1 MAKQIFDIVGSG
13 QSRFSVNKDLSPYDM
28 PPTFFNDGVNVRFL
42 DGKAG
47 KILGHSQ
54 VLGTPTAAPYWA
66 ISWLQGSTDLW
77 IYGGLTNLY
86 KISGT
91 THSTVTRASG
101 AYTTLSGTTNNWQGG
116 VLGGVLVC
124 TNGLDVP
131 QSFVQSGSQ
140 FTDLSD
146 WPSTLRCKTIVP
158 FRNHLVALN
167 LTDSGAEKPFTIRW
181 SDAIPAGASTN
192 GTNTW
197 NTAST
202 ASESAETSLTGTK
215 GHVLNALQLGNELIV
230 YKEDSVYALNYVGG
244 SFTFN
249 VREKFKDTGLFSR
262 DAVIDLGDGRHVM
275 MATND
280 VLIHNSNSLKSV
292 IDDHMKTFLFSE
304 IDSTY
309 FYKTFLAHNKIKNEV
324 WICYP
329 RTGSTNGL
337 ANTALIWN
345 YRDDTWTTRD
355 LPNLN
360 FATKGL
366 VDPDQT
372 NTWGASA
379 GVWEATTLAWAQQ
392 EYNPS
397 IDSLLMC
404 GTADTKFY
412 LADSGTT
419 FDGTNF
425 LTTLERR
432 GLHAGRTDAVKAIS
446 RVYPRIEG
454 TGVVN
459 ISIGAE
465 LHPFA
470 GVTYSPA
477 VPFIIGT
484 DSKVDCRVRGRYM
497 AIRIE
502 SEAVTQF
509 RLSGYTVESEVV
521 SDR

>member
-1 MAKQIFDIVGSG
+1 MAKQLFDIASSVQGK
-13 QSRFSVNKDLSPYDM
+13 FSLNKDLSPYDM
-28 PPTFFNDGVNVRFL
+28 SPSLFNDVQNVRFI

-47 KILGHSQ
+47 KILGHTS

-66 ISWLQGSTDLW
+66 ISWLQGSTNLW
-77 IYGGLTNLY
+77 IYGGLTDLY
-86 KISGT
+86 KIDGT
-91 THSTVTRASG
+91 THSSVTRASG
-101 AYTTLSGTTNNWQGG
+101 SYTTLSGTTNNWQGG

-131 QSFVQSGSQ
+131 QSFTQAGSQ

-146 WPSTLRCKTIVP
+146 WPATLKCKAIVP

-167 LTDSGAEKPFTIRW
+167 LTDSGTAKPFTIRW

-192 GTNTW
+192 GADTW

-244 SFTFN
+244 AFTFN
-249 VREKFKDTGLFSR
+249 VREKFKDTGLFAR

-275 MATND
+275 MSTND
-280 VLIHNSNSLKSV
+280 VVIHNGNNIKSI
-292 IDDHMKTFLFSE
+292 IDDKVKTFLFSE

-309 FYKTFLAHNKIKNEV
+309 YYKTFLAHNKIRNEV
-324 WICYP
+324 WICFP
-329 RTGSTNGL
+329 STGATNGFSD
-337 ANTALIWN
+337 TALIWN
-345 YRDDTWTTRD
+345 YRDETWSFRD
-355 LPNLN
+355 LPNIN
-360 FATKGL
+360 FAAKGL
-366 VDPDQT
+366 VNPVLT
-372 NTWGASA
+372 NTWTAATGQWQTNAL
-379 GVWEATTLAWAQQ
+379 VWGQQ
-392 EYNPS
+392 EYNPA

-404 GTADTKFY
+404 GTNDTKMY

-419 FDGTNF
+419 FDGTSFN
-425 LTTLERR
+425 TVLERI
-432 GLHAGRTDAVKAIS
+432 GLHAGRTDAVKSIT

-454 TGVVN
+454 TGTVN
-459 ISIGAE
+459 ISIGSE
-465 LHPFA
+465 LEPYA
-470 GVTYSPA
+470 GVSYNAPVAFT
-477 VPFIIGT
+477 IGT

-497 AIRIE
+497 AIKIE
-502 SEAVTQF
+502 SASDTQF
-509 RLSGYTVESEVV
+509 RLSGYAVESEIV

>member
-1 MAKQIFDIVGSG
+1 MAKQIFDVTATAGA
-13 QSRFSVNKDLSPYDM
+13 RFSVNKDLSPYDM

-54 VLGTPTAAPYWA
+54 VLGTPSAAPYWA
-66 ISWLQGSTDLW
+66 ISWLQGSTNLW

-91 THSTVTRASG
+91 THSSVTRASG
-101 AYTTLSGTTNNWQGG
+101 AYTSLSGENNWQGG

-124 TNGLDVP
+124 TNGIDVP

-140 FTDLSD
+140 FTDLTD
-146 WPSTLRCKTIVP
+146 WPSTLRCRTIVP
-158 FRNHLVALN
+158 FRNHLIALN
-167 LTDSGAEKPFTIRW
+167 LTDSGTAKPFTIRW

-202 ASESAETSLTGTK
+202 ASESGETSLTGTK

-230 YKEDSVYALNYVGG
+230 YKEDSVYGLSYVGG

-262 DAVIDLGDGRHVM
+262 DAVVDLGDGRHVM

-280 VLIHNSNSLKSV
+280 VLIHNGNTLKSI

-309 FYKTFLAHNKIKNEV
+309 YYKTFLVHNKIKNEV

-329 RTGSTNGL
+329 RTGATSGF
-337 ANTALIWN
+337 ADTALIWN

-360 FATKGL
+360 FAAQGL
-366 VDPDQT
+366 VDPDLA
-372 NTWGASA
+372 NTWSA
-379 GVWEATTLAWAQQ
+379 AT
-392 EYNPS
+392 
-397 IDSLLMC
+397 D
-404 GTADTKFY
+404 
-412 LADSGTT
+412 
-419 FDGTNF
+419 
-425 LTTLERR
+425 
-432 GLHAGRTDAVKAIS
+432 V
-446 RVYPRIEG
+446 
-454 TGVVN
+454 
-459 ISIGAE
+459 
-465 LHPFA
+465 
-470 GVTYSPA
+470 
-477 VPFIIGT
+477 
-484 DSKVDCRVRGRYM
+484 
-497 AIRIE
+497 
-502 SEAVTQF
+502 
-509 RLSGYTVESEVV
+509 
-521 SDR
+521 

>member
-1 MAKQIFDIVGSG
+1 MAKQIFDVTATAGA
-13 QSRFSVNKDLSPYDM
+13 RFSVNKDLSPYDM

-54 VLGTPTAAPYWA
+54 VLGTPSAAPYWA
-66 ISWLQGSTDLW
+66 ISWLQGSTNLW

-91 THSTVTRASG
+91 THSSVTRASG
-101 AYTTLSGTTNNWQGG
+101 AYTSLSGENNWQGG

-124 TNGLDVP
+124 TNGIDVP

-140 FTDLSD
+140 FTDLTD
-146 WPSTLRCKTIVP
+146 WPSTLRCRTIVP
-158 FRNHLVALN
+158 FRNHLIALN
-167 LTDSGAEKPFTIRW
+167 LTDSGTAKPFTIRW

-202 ASESAETSLTGTK
+202 ASESGETSLTGTK
-215 GHVLNALQLGNELIV
+215 GHLLNALQLGNELIV
-230 YKEDSVYALNYVGG
+230 YKEDSVYGLSYVGG

-262 DAVIDLGDGRHVM
+262 DAVVDLGDGRHVM

-280 VLIHNSNSLKSV
+280 VLIHNGNTLKSI

-309 FYKTFLAHNKIKNEV
+309 YYKTFLVHNKIKNEV

-329 RTGSTNGL
+329 RTGATSGF
-337 ANTALIWN
+337 ADTALIWN

-360 FATKGL
+360 FAAQGL
-366 VDPDQT
+366 VDPDLA
-372 NTWGASA
+372 NTWSA
-379 GVWEATTLAWAQQ
+379 ATDVWEASTLAWAQQ
-392 EYNPS
+392 LYNPA

-404 GTADTKFY
+404 GTSATKFY

-446 RVYPRIEG
+446 RVFPRLEG

-465 LHPFA
+465 LHPYA
-470 GVTYSPA
+470 GVTYSPSVA
-477 VPFIIGT
+477 FNIGV

-502 SEAVTQF
+502 SESVNQF